1 MDTLNKRRFFI
12 TMQHP
17 LGIQDTKIWAKAIS
31 AHAKKC
37 NRMEVLSLRGAYLP
51 TPRVQKPGDNPK
63 SFKVGAIFIIG
74 FHFFQCNN
82 STLPTKN

>member
-12 TMQHP
+12 TMLHP
-17 LGIQDTKIWAKAIS
+17 LGIQDTNIWAKAIS

-37 NRMEVLSLRGAYLP
+37 SRMEVL
-51 TPRVQKPGDNPK
+51 
-63 SFKVGAIFIIG
+63 IFIIE

-82 STLPTKN
+82 STLPTKLINKKCEKSHGR

>member
-12 TMQHP
+12 TMRHP

-37 NRMEVLSLRGAYLP
+37 SRMEVLSLRGGGWDIIKEQNSWAECV
-51 TPRVQKPGDNPK
+51 TGQSQVQRTYKYH
-63 SFKVGAIFIIG
+63 A
-74 FHFFQCNN
+74 
-82 STLPTKN
+82 